1 MGRTIFER
9 LKEAA
14 VGCTIGGLAG
24 TAFYG
29 AGKAFT
35 SVGRHFPKTWP
46 CSRKIPI
53 GRRA

>member
-35 SVGRHFPKTWP
+35 SVGRNMALQSENPN
-46 CSRKIPI
+46 R
-53 GRRA
+53 